1 MKTSNSLFAAAGFA
15 AVVGL
20 VIWASFARENI
31 PTESVFDT
39 PTAKAPAEESI
50 VEPAS
55 QQATQKVAQSTPSDP
70 LEHTVRV
77 LSEEAKAISAPAQ
90 TVEDDPIA
98 KAEQAIARADAALAE
113 ADLPVDPVSP
123 PPPDTV
129 HSARLDELQARLD
142 QLPR

>member
-20 VIWASFARENI
+20 VIWASFARENV

-39 PTAKAPAEESI
+39 PTAEVPVEES
-50 VEPAS
+50 VVDPVP
-55 QQATQKVAQSTPSDP
+55 QQAAQKVEQSTPSDP
-70 LEHTVRV
+70 LERTVRV
-77 LSEEAKAISAPAQ
+77 LSEEAKAISAPPQ
-90 TVEDDPIA
+90 TAADDPIA
-98 KAEQAIARADAALAE
+98 QAEQAIARADATLVE
-113 ADLPVDPVSP
+113 AGLPVTPPSP
-123 PPPDTV
+123 PPPDTA